1 MSLKKKVLIIQNIHE
16 AGISLLKNNPSY
28 EFEIFNEI
36 NDEVKNK
43 IIDCDAISIRTA
55 KLPNEIIRTAKN
67 LKVISRHGVGMT
79 MLD

>member
-1 MSLKKKVLIIQNIHE
+1 MSSKKKVLLIQNIHE
-16 AGISLLKNNPSY
+16 AGINLLKDNPSY

-43 IIDCDAISIRTA
+43 ITDCDAISIRTA

-67 LKVISRHGVGMT
+67 LKVISSLGLVMT